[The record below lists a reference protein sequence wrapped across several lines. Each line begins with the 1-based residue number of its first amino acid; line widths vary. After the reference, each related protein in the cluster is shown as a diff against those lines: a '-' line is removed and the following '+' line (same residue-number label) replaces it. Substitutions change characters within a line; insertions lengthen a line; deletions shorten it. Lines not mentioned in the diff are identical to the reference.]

1 MMRDGPGYKKG
12 NEIWKKEV
20 VHMEFKHR
28 YSQLLIRQV
37 TQLKQNG
44 YSMNQ
49 IADDILI
56 PVSEV
61 EEILEEK

>member
-1 MMRDGPGYKKG
+1 
-12 NEIWKKEV
+12 
-20 VHMEFKHR
+20 MELRHR

-61 EEILEEK
+61 EEILEGK

>member
-1 MMRDGPGYKKG
+1 
-12 NEIWKKEV
+12 
-20 VHMEFKHR
+20 MELRHR
-28 YSQLLIRQV
+28 YRQLLIRQV